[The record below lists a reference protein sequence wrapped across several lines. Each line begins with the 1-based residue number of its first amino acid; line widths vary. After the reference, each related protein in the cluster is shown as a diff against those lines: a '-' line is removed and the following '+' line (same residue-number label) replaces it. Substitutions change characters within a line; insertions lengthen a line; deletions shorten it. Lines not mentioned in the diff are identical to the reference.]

1 MNKTDTRLET
11 LRGLADRLGLE
22 MNDYG
27 LLDRA
32 LTHASAAGESDAE
45 GEDYESLEF
54 LGDAVLG
61 LVTADFLVANAPG
74 HGPGAYSQ
82 MRASVVNQKALA
94 QVAGRLDIAPAIRL
108 GKGEESSGGRERPA
122 LLSDCMESIIAALY
136 LDKGFDE
143 ARAFVCRVFAEELER
158 ALSSKGILD
167 YRSRLQNYCQIEQIP
182 LPEFVVVRSSGP
194 DHDREFAIEVRVKGK
209 VTGRGSGKTKKEA
222 EQNAAR
228 AALEH
233 EGELPD

>member
-11 LRGLADRLGLE
+11 LRGLASRLGFE

-32 LTHASAAGESDAE
+32 LTHASATGESGAE
-45 GEDYESLEF
+45 AEDYESLEF

-74 HGPGAYSQ
+74 CGPGAYSQ
-82 MRASVVNQKALA
+82 MRASVVEQKALVR
-94 QVAGRLDIAPAIRL
+94 VAKRLDIAPAIRL

-122 LLSDCMESIIAALY
+122 LLSDCMEAIIAALY
-136 LDKGFDE
+136 MDKGFDE
-143 ARAFVCRVFAEELER
+143 ASAFVCRVFVEELES

-167 YRSRLQNYCQIEQIP
+167 YRSRLQHYCQVEQIP
-182 LPEFVVVRSSGP
+182 LPEFVVVRASGP
-194 DHDREFAIEVRVKGK
+194 DHDREFGVEVKVRGK
-209 VTGRGSGKTKKEA
+209 VAGQGSGKTKKEA
-222 EQNAAR
+222 EQSAAR